1 MSEPTSTPPTAASS
15 ADGFRQHLAALRKA
29 VFELHKILID
39 SERATYEQTVGT
51 IPSPGY
57 FLQLLTT
64 DPWFAWLHPLS
75 QMVVTMDVALD
86 AKKDPLTAS
95 AAAVLIQQTRGLLT
109 PSETGE
115 GFARHYYD
123 ALQRDP
129 DVLFAHA
136 TAMRLARPAK
146 PAV

>member
-1 MSEPTSTPPTAASS
+1 MSAPALPPSPDA
-15 ADGFRQHLAALRKA
+15 FRQNLSALRNA

-75 QMVVTMDVALD
+75 LMVVTMDVALD
-86 AKKDPLTAS
+86 SKKDPLTAAS
-95 AAAVLIQQTRGLLT
+95 AEVLIQQTRSLLT

-115 GFARHYYD
+115 GFARHYFD

-136 TAMRLARPAK
+136 AAVRLARPAK

>member
-1 MSEPTSTPPTAASS
+1 MSEHASTPATPTPLPEA
-15 ADGFRQHLAALRKA
+15 FRQNLSALRNA
-29 VFELHKILID
+29 VFELHKILIE

-86 AKKDPLTAS
+86 SKKDPLTAAS
-95 AAAVLIQQTRGLLT
+95 AGVLIQQTRSLLT

-136 TAMRLARPAK
+136 TAVRLARPVKSAS
-146 PAV
+146 

>member
-1 MSEPTSTPPTAASS
+1 MSETTPTPATPTPLPEA
-15 ADGFRQHLAALRKA
+15 FRQNLSALRNA
-29 VFELHKILID
+29 VFELHKILIE

-86 AKKDPLTAS
+86 SKKDPLTAAS
-95 AAAVLIQQTRGLLT
+95 AEVLIQQTRQLLT

-136 TAMRLARPAK
+136 TAVRLAKPVK
-146 PAV
+146 PAS